1 MGELGEP
8 GERRRLHL
16 ELQLIADV
24 GIVGM
29 PNAGKSTLLAA
40 LTGAHPKI
48 ADYPF
53 TTLHPN
59 LGVAQLA
66 DGRAVVLADV
76 PGLIEGA
83 HRGAGLGLQFLRHI
97 ERTRALIH
105 VVDASQGVDA
115 AREAVAVIES
125 ELARHSISLAERPVV
140 LALNKIDTPAGA
152 AAARQLQ
159 QEWAHAVL
167 ISALQR
173 RGTGA
178 LLQAAAALAANARG
192 AGTAAAAED
201 VGGVHRVYE
210 HRMAR
215 AEQRPPQIRREGD
228 GFRVSGRD
236 VERLVAVTDMDS
248 EEAVVRLQRRL
259 RTLGVDDALAAIGC
273 VAGDTV
279 RIGDAE
285 FTYMPDDSI

>member
-1 MGELGEP
+1 
-8 GERRRLHL
+8 
-16 ELQLIADV
+16 
-24 GIVGM
+24 M

-192 AGTAAAAED
+192 AGTAAAVED